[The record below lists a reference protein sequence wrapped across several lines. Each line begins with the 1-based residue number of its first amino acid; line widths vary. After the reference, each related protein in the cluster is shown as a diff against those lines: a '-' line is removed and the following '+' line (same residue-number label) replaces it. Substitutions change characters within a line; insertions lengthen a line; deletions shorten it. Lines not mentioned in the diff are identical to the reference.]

1 MYMTSCVIS
10 DIDGEDDDDDDDEDE
25 DDEGE
30 EGDASVGLSYLQK
43 SGLEVTLLP
52 SRKVFNS
59 PKFFRAKL
67 LHSEL

>member
-1 MYMTSCVIS
+1 MYMTSCIIS
-10 DIDGEDDDDDDDEDE
+10 DIDGEDDDDDDDEDD

-52 SRKVFNS
+52 NRKVY
-59 PKFFRAKL
+59 KFVNNFPC
-67 LHSEL
+67 